1 MKSLMSLVLGVALA
15 VVLFAGGVAASSWI
29 LQDPAAHRFA
39 HLEEQPLWTNAPVPV
54 DPKEQSFERVAAAP
68 IPPVFQ
74 AMAVV
79 VTEDRGRGQIETASA
94 QGAGRE
100 LDMTATAVLE
110 DNPMIDLAGSP
121 HAAWCAERYRSY
133 RIEDNSYQPYGNS
146 RRQCDSPYLAAQE
159 TAAYSSVVEQ
169 NSLGADDA
177 HASWCFD
184 RYRSYEPSTNT
195 YQPFGAPRRACESPF
210 G

>member
-1 MKSLMSLVLGVALA
+1 MKSLMSLAFGVALA
-15 VVLFAGGVAASSWI
+15 VVLFAGGVAASSWMM
-29 LQDPAAHRFA
+29 QDPAPHQFA
-39 HLEEQPLWTNAPVPV
+39 HLEEHPLWTNEPVPV
-54 DPKEQSFERVAAAP
+54 DPKQQSFERIAAAP
-68 IPPVFQ
+68 VPPVFQ

-79 VTEDRGRGQIETASA
+79 VTEDRGRSRIETASA

-100 LDMTATAVLE
+100 LDMTATAAVE
-110 DNPMIDLAGSP
+110 DNSMIDLAGSP

-159 TAAYSSVVEQ
+159 TAAYSPVSDQ
-169 NSLGADDA
+169 NPVGADDA
-177 HASWCFD
+177 HVAWCLD
-184 RYRSYEPSTNT
+184 RYRSYDPSSNT
-195 YQPFGAPRRACESPF
+195 YQPYNAPRRACESPF